1 MLKRVLLFSSILFV
15 GILVGGVVW
24 VQNEGQ
30 TAPLSMKEKIE
41 AAAKEIHVQDI
52 LQSHSIDDG
61 LEAVSFLLKDGR
73 IGYALVKDDEIHH
86 VLWTDT
92 KQTYDQYQHHV
103 ILLGKK
109 EDPAHTRLTA
119 TIIRPLDQPKYYRTV
134 ELGEGEYY
142 LASFEIPKEDEQVR
156 FGEDGWR
163 FK

>member
-1 MLKRVLLFSSILFV
+1 M
-15 GILVGGVVW
+15 GILVGVVVW
-24 VQNEGQ
+24 VQQEGQ
-30 TAPLSMKEKIE
+30 TAPLSMKEKIV
-41 AAAKEIHVQDI
+41 AAVQEERVQKV
-52 LQSHSIDDG
+52 LQSETLEDG
-61 LEAVSFLLKDGR
+61 LEAVLFLLKNGQ
-73 IGYALVKDDEIHH
+73 IGYALVKDDKVHS

-92 KQTYDQYQHHV
+92 NQSFDQYQHHV

-142 LASFEIPKEDEQVR
+142 LASFEIPEEDGQVR

>member
-1 MLKRVLLFSSILFV
+1 VLKRILLFSSILFV
-15 GILVGGVVW
+15 GIVVGVVVW

-30 TAPLSMKEKIE
+30 TAPLLMKEKIQ
-41 AAAKEIHVQDI
+41 AAAKEIQVQDI

-61 LEAVSFLLKDGR
+61 LEAVLFLLKDGQ
-73 IGYALVKDDEIHH
+73 IGYALVKDEEVHS
-86 VLWTDT
+86 VSWTDT
-92 KQTYDQYQHHV
+92 NQSYDQYQHHV

-134 ELGEGEYY
+134 ELGEDEYY
-142 LASFEIPKEDEQVR
+142 LASFEIPEEDGQVR

>member
-1 MLKRVLLFSSILFV
+1 MLV
-15 GILVGGVVW
+15 GIVVGVVVW
-24 VQNEGQ
+24 IQKDGQ
-30 TAPLSMKEKIE
+30 TAPLSMKEKID
-41 AAAKEIHVQDI
+41 AASQEVLVQKV
-52 LQSHSIDDG
+52 LQSEALDDG
-61 LEAVSFLLKDGR
+61 LEAVLFLLKNDQ
-73 IGYALVKDDEIHH
+73 IGYALVKDDEVHS

-92 KQTYDQYQHHV
+92 NQTYDQYQHHV

-119 TIIRPLDQPKYYRTV
+119 TIIRPLDQPKYDRTV

-142 LASFEIPKEDEQVR
+142 LASFEIPKEDGQVR